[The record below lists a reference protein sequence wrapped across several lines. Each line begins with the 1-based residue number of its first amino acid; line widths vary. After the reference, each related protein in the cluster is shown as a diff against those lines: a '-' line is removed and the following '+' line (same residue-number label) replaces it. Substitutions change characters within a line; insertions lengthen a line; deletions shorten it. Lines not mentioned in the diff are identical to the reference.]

1 MYSFH
6 KHNFKRM
13 IPVLLAA
20 ALLFSA
26 GCTQKDPAENM
37 APPSIPQNGSDSSAA
52 PTAAPAPTASPFP
65 SPEPGV
71 PNVIG
76 LYYNDA
82 GTRKLVAGSHTTAWT
97 AGQDIKCYEAI
108 ASREPSIENSNF
120 AALWNSYWEPFSN
133 AKNTRIGYQIIIF
146 LKAGG
151 ELSYDVRTPE
161 DTQQNREYVE
171 TYLYDD
177 VHQTPGEW
185 YSHLEPDDVNAETI
199 ATSIKLT
206 AGSKIGD
213 IEKISLTAYLYTA
226 DLPQRIITQYRADI
240 LRA

>member
-6 KHNFKRM
+6 THDFKRI
-13 IPVLLAA
+13 IPVLLTAM
-20 ALLFSA
+20 LLFPAS
-26 GCTQKDPAENM
+26 CTQKDASENM
-37 APPSIPQNGSDSSAA
+37 APPSIPQNGAESSTM
-52 PTAAPAPTASPFP
+52 PTGAPAATASPFP

-82 GTRKLVAGSHTTAWT
+82 GTRKLVAGSHTTAWS

-108 ASREPSIENSNF
+108 ASQEPSIENSNF

-133 AKNTRIGYQIIIF
+133 AKNTKIGYRIIIF
-146 LKAGG
+146 LKTGSK
-151 ELSYDVRTPE
+151 LSYDVKKPE
-161 DTQQNREYVE
+161 DTQQNREYLE

-177 VHQTPGEW
+177 VHQVPGEW
-185 YSHLEPDDVNAETI
+185 YSHLEPDGVNAETV

-206 AGSKIGD
+206 AGSKVGE

-226 DLPQRIITQYRADI
+226 DLPQRIVTQYSADI